1 MGNQPVTIYASTV
14 LVMWI
19 ILGLIVLLIFAVALV
34 QWYYHKKLNIIYDQ
48 QDRVRDDLNDTWRK
62 LHKHTSDLAQLAAL
76 VHEQANKNRINLQLI
91 ADKINEMNE
100 YDGSETQTV
109 TKESVQ
115 EVVPPSLVVKKEA
128 APKEIVEGD
137 EMLPNNVIQFPGPK
151 KPK

>member
-48 QDRVRDDLNDTWRK
+48 QDRVRDDLSDARRK
-62 LHKHTSDLAQLAAL
+62 LHRHTSDLVQLTAL
-76 VHEQANKNRINLQLI
+76 VHEQALKNKTNLQLI

-100 YDGSETQTV
+100 YYGSTGAQTV
-109 TKESVQ
+109 ESVQ
-115 EVVPPSLVVKKEA
+115 EVVTSSPVAMKE
-128 APKEIVEGD
+128 APKELGED
-137 EMLPNNVIQFPGPK
+137 TETLPNNVIQFPGPK

>member
-19 ILGLIVLLIFAVALV
+19 ILGLIVLSIFVVALV
-34 QWYYHKKLNIIYDQ
+34 QWFYYKELNRIYAW
-48 QDRVRDDLNDTWRK
+48 QDGVSDELDNAWRK
-62 LHKHTSDLAQLAAL
+62 IHKHTSDLTQLAAL
-76 VHEQANKNRINLQLI
+76 VHEQANKTKTNLQLI

-115 EVVPPSLVVKKEA
+115 KVVPPSPVVKKEVV
-128 APKEIVEGD
+128 PKEIVEGN
-137 EMLPNNVIQFPGPK
+137 ETLPNNVIQFPGPK

>member
-62 LHKHTSDLAQLAAL
+62 LHKHTSDLAQLTAL
-76 VHEQANKNRINLQLI
+76 VHEQALKNKTNLQLI
-91 ADKINEMNE
+91 ADKINGMNE

-115 EVVPPSLVVKKEA
+115 EVVPPPVVKKAA
-128 APKEIVEGD
+128 APKEIVECN
-137 EMLPNNVIQFPGPK
+137 ETLPNNVIQFPGPK

>member
-1 MGNQPVTIYASTV
+1 MGNQPVTIYASTILV
-14 LVMWI
+14 LWV
-19 ILGLIVLLIFAVALV
+19 ILAVILLLIFAVALV

-62 LHKHTSDLAQLAAL
+62 LHRHTSDLAQLAAL
-76 VHEQANKNRINLQLI
+76 VHEQANKTKTNLQLI

-115 EVVPPSLVVKKEA
+115 EVVPPPVVKKAA
-128 APKEIVEGD
+128 APKEIVECN
-137 EMLPNNVIQFPGPK
+137 ETLPNNVIQFPGPK